1 MDLFSFNKP
10 KPKSRTNY
18 TAVERPVRNT
28 FDADI
33 VIPANA
39 QKGQAVNLTI
49 YTDPENPSLT
59 STSLKAVS
67 DEVWYV
73 YKIKSLGTPTV
84 DGVIKFRVDTIGQN
98 IVFGPLSATLPSL
111 EHIESFQEDYIVLQ
125 PNAVGQ
131 PYFVCS
137 QTGPTVSI
145 TQSIQLYVVRVPL
158 SYSGVVKF

>member
-10 KPKSRTNY
+10 KPKPRTNY

-67 DEVWYV
+67 DEV
-73 YKIKSLGTPTV
+73 
-84 DGVIKFRVDTIGQN
+84 
-98 IVFGPLSATLPSL
+98 
-111 EHIESFQEDYIVLQ
+111 
-125 PNAVGQ
+125 
-131 PYFVCS
+131 
-137 QTGPTVSI
+137 
-145 TQSIQLYVVRVPL
+145 
-158 SYSGVVKF
+158 

>member
-1 MDLFSFNKP
+1 MH
-10 KPKSRTNY
+10 
-18 TAVERPVRNT
+18 
-28 FDADI
+28 
-33 VIPANA
+33 
-39 QKGQAVNLTI
+39 
-49 YTDPENPSLT
+49 
-59 STSLKAVS
+59 
-67 DEVWYV
+67 
-73 YKIKSLGTPTV
+73 KIKSLGTPTV